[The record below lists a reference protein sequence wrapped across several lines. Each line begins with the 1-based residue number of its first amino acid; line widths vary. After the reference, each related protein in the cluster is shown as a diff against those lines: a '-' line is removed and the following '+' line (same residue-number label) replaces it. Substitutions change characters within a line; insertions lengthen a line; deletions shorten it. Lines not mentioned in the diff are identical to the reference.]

1 MDGHH
6 PESLG
11 VQNSAYRFTRPEI
24 FPRGFYVANDADE
37 AQALTRGLSKVGT
50 RVKAASQ
57 QGWAGLLNGGASGK
71 LILSWM
77 IYRRSFAI
85 SFSFVLTGGARSGR
99 PFMMR

>member
-1 MDGHH
+1 MVTTPSHSG
-6 PESLG
+6 
-11 VQNSAYRFTRPEI
+11 YRTRLIGLLARKYSP
-24 FPRGFYVANDADE
+24 GAFYAAKDADE

-57 QGWAGLLNGGASGK
+57 QGWAGLLNGGGGGK

-85 SFSFVLTGGARSGR
+85 SFSFVLRGGARSGQ